1 MGDKGRGG
9 RANLASSS
17 ALAVWAMAHRNA
29 AASGRRRDTPNERH
43 TTDRHRGV
51 AAAAAA
57 AVEVCDGVRGRNDTA
72 VYRRGDDPSSVIVIG
87 IQSAKGGDDDDA
99 TTSTGVVRDPAGGVE
114 THHRVRVSF
123 AEGRRNCG
131 LSHLFV
137 GSATGGKANV
147 MGMVTGMVSVMGM

>member
-1 MGDKGRGG
+1 MEFTIYD
-9 RANLASSS
+9 
-17 ALAVWAMAHRNA
+17 
-29 AASGRRRDTPNERH
+29 RDGPF
-43 TTDRHRGV
+43 V
-51 AAAAAA
+51 S
-57 AVEVCDGVRGRNDTA
+57 
-72 VYRRGDDPSSVIVIG
+72 VYCTN
-87 IQSAKGGDDDDA
+87 DA
-99 TTSTGVVRDPAGGVE
+99 TTSTGEVRDPTGGVE